1 MAKIIIAIKAKNSF
15 KSFVEYSCQQFG
27 RKALLRFREKV
38 THKINQLQ
46 KYPLTGSPE
55 PLLSNY
61 TIQFRSC
68 VVQKPVKMV
77 YHYVEETDTI
87 YIDNF
92 WDMRRNPDAL
102 KGDI

>member
-1 MAKIIIAIKAKNSF
+1 MAKIIWTDKAMESYDQNF
-15 KSFVEYSCQQFG
+15 IICEELFG
-27 RKALLRFREKV
+27 RRATQRFDDAVFKKV
-38 THKINQLQ
+38 NQIT
-46 KYPLTGSPE
+46 KYPLSCSPE

-61 TIQFRSC
+61 SIQFRSC